1 MAETAGNG
9 SAPIIVH
16 QTPWEEIRLTLRQA
30 NGSRFVDLRTY
41 HLDQG
46 KGKAVPTEKGATI
59 NLRLWSQFRRAVA
72 NLEPLSGSFPVWVQ
86 QLAQDARHRTIFPSN
101 AALPQ
106 ALQEQI
112 YLEHQDFR
120 GITFI
125 LLKTSAISKRGR
137 PCRLKRLVT
146 IGPILWSQFLTAL
159 NKMEKVLGALGLLVE
174 EGLGD
179 TSGLEEIPA

>member
-1 MAETAGNG
+1 MAETAGQG

-16 QTPWEEIRLTLRQA
+16 QTPREEIRLTLRQA

-41 HLDQG
+41 VLDQD

-59 NLRLWSQFRRAVA
+59 NLRLWPQFRRAVA
-72 NLEPLSGSFPVWVQ
+72 NLEPLNGAFPVWVQ
-86 QLAQDARHRTIFPSN
+86 QLAQDARNRTIFPRTN
-101 AALPQ
+101 
-106 ALQEQI
+106 ALQPNLQEEI

-137 PCRLKRLVT
+137 PCRLKRLIT

-159 NKMEKVLGALGLLVE
+159 NKMEEVLGDLGLLAE
-174 EGLGD
+174 EGFRD
-179 TSGLEEIPA
+179 TSGLEEIHA